1 MNSFDY
7 SLLEV
12 YFYKKLYSQCN
23 STADSDGFQANR
35 SELAKRQELVADAG
49 KISQTKLSLVWFFI

>member
-23 STADSDGFQANR
+23 STAEMMVFTLIDQNLQKDKSWWQMWEKFHKPN
-35 SELAKRQELVADAG
+35 
-49 KISQTKLSLVWFFI
+49 